1 MRQDWTAPAFSPSLF
16 RSLNTC
22 LAAQSSVKCPRRCP
36 QVVPNLAR
44 AGEGGWLGRVE
55 VCRQR
60 VRLSPRKPQKC
71 PRPQKEWNQ
80 FKKPRG
86 HVPPPPLSPLRPRS
100 LLPALRPGPLAPALP
115 LVETFLE
122 APTYR
127 GNFCHI
133 NRARLGFIILAP
145 RQQEFS
151 AKLEGPVTIAC
162 LRPPGDTSAGDTG
175 SLHTRSLHV

>member
-86 HVPPPPLSPLRPRS
+86 HVPPPSALSPAPPQSPPSTEAGAPGPSSPIGGDVFGGTHLQGK
-100 LLPALRPGPLAPALP
+100 LLP
-115 LVETFLE
+115 
-122 APTYR
+122 Y
-127 GNFCHI
+127 
-133 NRARLGFIILAP
+133 
-145 RQQEFS
+145 
-151 AKLEGPVTIAC
+151 K
-162 LRPPGDTSAGDTG
+162 
-175 SLHTRSLHV
+175 